1 MAKLMRMSRK
11 GTYRG
16 YNKSVISP
24 ATPRLNE
31 LAGSWTWELPW
42 RSSRTTRIVFSVVAK
57 VSSSQATNL
66 CPSMTVPL

>member
-11 GTYRG
+11 GIYRG

-24 ATPRLNE
+24 ATPRLSE

-42 RSSRTTRIVFSVVAK
+42 RSSLTTR
-57 VSSSQATNL
+57 TGNL
-66 CPSMTVPL
+66 LYCSKGILESGYQFLSFYD